1 MAELALKDYCEN
13 SKGIPKFWL
22 HTLKN
27 ANDEALLEMVQP
39 HDEEILAYLTDIKVS
54 LHSPDNTGF
63 TLSFLFQ
70 ENEFFS
76 DPVLTK
82 TYVLRPDHDPDA
94 PLEYDGPEIVK

>member
-1 MAELALKDYCEN
+1 MAELALQDYDEN
-13 SKGIPKFWL
+13 TKGIPKFWL

-39 HDEEILAYLTDIKVS
+39 HDEEILANLTDIKVS

>member
-1 MAELALKDYCEN
+1 MAQLALKDYDEN
-13 SKGIPKFWL
+13 TEGIPKFWL

-39 HDEEILAYLTDIKVS
+39 HDEEILAHLTDIKVS

-82 TYVLRPDHDPDA
+82 SYVLRPDHDPDA
-94 PLEYDGPEIVK
+94 PLEYDGPEIFK

>member
-1 MAELALKDYCEN
+1 MAQLALKDYDETTQ
-13 SKGIPKFWL
+13 GIPKFWL

-27 ANDEALLEMVQP
+27 ANDEALMETVQP
-39 HDEEILAYLTDIKVS
+39 QDEEILAHLTDIKVS

-82 TYVLRPDHDPDA
+82 TYTLRPDHDPDS
-94 PLEYDGPEIVK
+94 PLEYDGPEIYK